1 MFLDASQTA
10 FISPVLRLIVAF
22 KAIIADDISIPSLA
36 VRYVIKGSCPFA
48 WDGRDTSVVSDRVL
62 SKGCIHSNR
71 ALIPA
76 QFIQTS
82 IAEDNISISALA
94 ISVVLRMLDV
104 LSSIKLVHFM

>member
-1 MFLDASQTA
+1 MFLDPSQTA

-36 VRYVIKGSCPFA
+36 VRYVIKSSCLLA
-48 WDGRDTSVVSDRVL
+48 RDGRDTSVVSDRVL
-62 SKGCIHSNR
+62 SKGCIDSNR